1 MQQAGRHHLQA
12 QVSVLLHLEVVRE
25 AAMAQVQLL
34 SQAAAAVAVA
44 EEIHQAVQAQLVVQ
58 EQAVL

>member
-1 MQQAGRHHLQA
+1 
-12 QVSVLLHLEVVRE
+12 VLLHLEVVRE

-34 SQAAAAVAVA
+34 NQAAAAVAVA
-44 EEIHQAVQAQLVVQ
+44 EEIHQAVQAQLALA